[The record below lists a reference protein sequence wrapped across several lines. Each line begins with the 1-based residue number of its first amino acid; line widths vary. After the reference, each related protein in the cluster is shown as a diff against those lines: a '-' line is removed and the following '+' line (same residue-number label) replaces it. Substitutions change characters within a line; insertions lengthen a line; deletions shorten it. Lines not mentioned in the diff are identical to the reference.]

1 MQKDTLTFFYSSA
14 TIDIEI
20 ILCEVN
26 GVEQIYTNTA
36 KMLKAISDPKRLQI
50 VDMLSCG
57 ELCACKILEAFH
69 ITQPT
74 LSHDMKLLVEA
85 GLVND
90 RREGKNIYYSLN
102 TETMKGLQAV
112 LDTLFSEKADCICK
126 KMCNCDYE

>member
-1 MQKDTLTFFYSSA
+1 MTFLYPSA
-14 TIDIEI
+14 TITIEI

-26 GVEQIYTNTA
+26 EMEQIYTNTA

-102 TETMKGLQAV
+102 TETLKGLQVV
-112 LDTLFSEKADCICK
+112 LDTLFSEKTDCTCK
-126 KMCNCDYE
+126 KMCSCDCE

>member
-1 MQKDTLTFFYSSA
+1 MEK
-14 TIDIEI
+14 
-20 ILCEVN
+20 V
-26 GVEQIYTNTA
+26 YTDTA
-36 KMLKAISDPKRLQI
+36 KILKAISDPKRLRI

-85 GLVND
+85 GLVID

-102 TETMKGLQAV
+102 TETLQDLQNV
-112 LDTLFSEKADCICK
+112 LDKLFSVKSDCICHK
-126 KMCNCDYE
+126 NCSCK